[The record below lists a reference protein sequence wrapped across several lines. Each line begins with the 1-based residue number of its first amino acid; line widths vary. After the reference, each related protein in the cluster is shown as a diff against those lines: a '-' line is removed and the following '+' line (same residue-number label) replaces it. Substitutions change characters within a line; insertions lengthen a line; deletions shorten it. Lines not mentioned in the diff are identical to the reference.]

1 MKISHPGLQENI
13 ELLGDVI
20 GIELTDAETEVPI
33 GTHRD
38 ILAIEPRTERKIAI
52 KNQFGTT
59 DHTHLGQPIT
69 YMAGIEQMLLYVVR
83 F

>member
-59 DHTHLGQPIT
+59 DHTPSRTTHNIHGW
-69 YMAGIEQMLLYVVR
+69 YKSRCCCM
-83 F
+83 